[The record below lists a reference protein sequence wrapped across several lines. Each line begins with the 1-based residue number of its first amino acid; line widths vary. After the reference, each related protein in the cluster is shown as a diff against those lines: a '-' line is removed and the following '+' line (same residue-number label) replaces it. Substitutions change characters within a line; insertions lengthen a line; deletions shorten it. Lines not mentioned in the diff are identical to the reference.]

1 MTLDHQAIK
10 RLKAHDN
17 PTFEK
22 IYDETKRG
30 VYAIVFSVTKS
41 HEDTNDLL
49 QDVYMKML
57 IKIDQYKVG
66 SNFLNWLLQIAKNHA
81 IDYYRREKKVTR
93 VDEDQIHHIQS
104 NYDENPDES
113 DQFQRMIEALDEDE
127 RMIVLLKIVDDLTH
141 QEIAKITQKPL
152 GTVLW
157 IYQKA
162 INKLKRFG
170 GDVHE

>member
-1 MTLDHQAIK
+1 MTLDHQTIK

-17 PTFEK
+17 PTFET
-22 IYDETKRG
+22 IYQQTIRG
-30 VYAIVFSVTKS
+30 VYAIIFSVTKS

-57 IKIDQYKVG
+57 VKIDQYKVG

-81 IDYYRREKKVTR
+81 IDYYRRERKVSRIEEEHLDYMT
-93 VDEDQIHHIQS
+93 S
-104 NYDENPDES
+104 SYDENPDES
-113 DQFQRMIEALDEDE
+113 DQFLRMIEALDEDE
-127 RMIVLLKIVDDLTH
+127 RTVVLLKIVDDLTH

-162 INKLKRFG
+162 IKKLKVYG
-170 GDVHE
+170 GEIHE